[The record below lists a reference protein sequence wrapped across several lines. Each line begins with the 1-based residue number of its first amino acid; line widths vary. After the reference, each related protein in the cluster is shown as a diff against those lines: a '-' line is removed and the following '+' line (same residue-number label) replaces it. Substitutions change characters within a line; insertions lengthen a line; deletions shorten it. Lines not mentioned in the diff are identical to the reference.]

1 MTKAFVF
8 SLLANSIVMKK
19 YFMYAGILTVIGFLF
34 YLGNIA
40 TSEWKEKIKYR
51 NKLELGIAFVNPGD
65 LYVVQ
70 DSLMKKSFFKVIGLT
85 RDSSYCIA
93 YGKDTSILPSDLGQ
107 STILLKEGLLLDKH
121 KNWVAEVL
129 ENQDNFND
137 KLDFLSKNEID
148 FMFSNNTIH
157 GYDNG
162 QPEMDFIFKLNLQY
176 YFGGPLLLV
185 ILLLGLFI
193 LFYLFDML
201 TKALI
206 PTKKYTILRL
216 SSIIFVIVIYAFLNG
231 KYMLFSSFYRDSS
244 IGYVYVFLSHVLVLL
259 AFQNISKRVERMPFE
274 EKEIMK
280 FFSIIILGL
289 GCEFIFRLCFDF
301 LLYNVQNQGNYDL
314 KQKFIVFL
322 VVSFKFWVL
331 IASANF
337 FNNLV
342 KYISSLRRKSRQLQS
357 VTSEAMISADALQQ
371 SEAHVNTHFLYNS
384 LHAIAALAPV
394 APDKTETLALSLAKY
409 YRYTTNRNEAAWISI
424 NEDVEALTAYLEV
437 EKIRMGEKLS
447 YSFEISEDAGNNKI
461 PKFLVQPLVEN
472 AVKYGYDSET
482 NLAKITIK
490 AIRIGE
496 NRIKLIVCDSGNPFG
511 DSMEIGT
518 GLRNVKY
525 LLKRFYPDRHTI
537 SFINEP
543 EKCVEIVLTN
553 KNEKV

>member
-1 MTKAFVF
+1 
-8 SLLANSIVMKK
+8 
-19 YFMYAGILTVIGFLF
+19 MYAGILTVIAFLF
-34 YLGNIA
+34 YLGNGA
-40 TSEWKEKIKYR
+40 TSEWKENIKYR
-51 NKLELGIAFVNPGD
+51 NKLELGITFVNPGD

-70 DSLMKKSFFKVIGLT
+70 DSLLKKSFFKFIGLT
-85 RDSSYCIA
+85 SDSSFCIT

-148 FMFSNNTIH
+148 FMFSNNAIH

-162 QPEMDFIFKLNLQY
+162 QPEMGFIYKLNVQY
-176 YFGGPLLLV
+176 YLGGPLLLL

-193 LFYLFDML
+193 LFYLFDIL
-201 TKALI
+201 TKTLI

-231 KYMLFSSFYRDSS
+231 KYMLFSSFYGDSW
-244 IGYVYVFLSHVLVLL
+244 IGFVYVFLSHVLVLL

-274 EKEIMK
+274 EKEIAK
-280 FFSIIILGL
+280 FFSVIMLGL
-289 GCEFIFRLCFDF
+289 GCEFIFRICFDF
-301 LLYNVQNQGNYDL
+301 LLQNVQNQGNYNL
-314 KQKFIVFL
+314 KSLFTVFL

-342 KYISSLRRKSRQLQS
+342 KYISSLRLKSRQLQT

-394 APDKTETLALSLAKY
+394 SPDKTETLALSLARY
-409 YRYTTNRNEAAWISI
+409 YRYTTNRNDQAWISI
-424 NEDVEALTAYLEV
+424 KEDVEALNAYLEV

-447 YSFEISEDAGNNKI
+447 YSFNISVKALDIKI
-461 PKFLVQPLVEN
+461 PKFLLQPLVEN
-472 AVKYGYDSET
+472 AIKYGYHSENDCT
-482 NLAKITIK
+482 KIMIVVIK
-490 AIRIGE
+490 NDDETLKIS
-496 NRIKLIVCDSGNPFG
+496 VCDSGKPF
-511 DSMEIGT
+511 DDTMQIGT
-518 GLRNVKY
+518 GINNVKDQ
-525 LLKRFYPDRHTI
+525 LKRFYPDGHSI
-537 SFINEP
+537 SFVNEP
-543 EKCVEIVLTN
+543 VKCVEIELRNTN
-553 KNEKV
+553 ERL

>member
-1 MTKAFVF
+1 
-8 SLLANSIVMKK
+8 MKK

-51 NKLELGIAFVNPGD
+51 NKLELGIAFVNSGD

-274 EKEIMK
+274 EKEIAK
-280 FFSIIILGL
+280 FFSVIILGL
-289 GCEFIFRLCFDF
+289 GCEFIFRICFDF

-314 KQKFIVFL
+314 KQKFTVFL

-357 VTSEAMISADALQQ
+357 TDQHQRRCRS
-371 SEAHVNTHFLYNS
+371 
-384 LHAIAALAPV
+384 
-394 APDKTETLALSLAKY
+394 
-409 YRYTTNRNEAAWISI
+409 
-424 NEDVEALTAYLEV
+424 
-437 EKIRMGEKLS
+437 
-447 YSFEISEDAGNNKI
+447 
-461 PKFLVQPLVEN
+461 
-472 AVKYGYDSET
+472 
-482 NLAKITIK
+482 
-490 AIRIGE
+490 
-496 NRIKLIVCDSGNPFG
+496 
-511 DSMEIGT
+511 
-518 GLRNVKY
+518 
-525 LLKRFYPDRHTI
+525 PDRL
-537 SFINEP
+537 SRSRKDQNG
-543 EKCVEIVLTN
+543 
-553 KNEKV
+553 

>member
-1 MTKAFVF
+1 
-8 SLLANSIVMKK
+8 MKK

-85 RDSSYCIA
+85 SDSSYCIA
-93 YGKDTSILPSDLGQ
+93 YGKDTSILPSDLRQ
-107 STILLKEGLLLDKH
+107 STILLKEGLLLDKL

-216 SSIIFVIVIYAFLNG
+216 SSIIFVIVIYSFLNG
-231 KYMLFSSFYRDSS
+231 KYMLFSSFYADSW
-244 IGYVYVFLSHVLVLL
+244 IGFVYVFLSHVLVLL

-274 EKEIMK
+274 EKEIAK
-280 FFSIIILGL
+280 FFSVIILGL

-342 KYISSLRRKSRQLQS
+342 KYISSLRRKSRQLHS

-394 APDKTETLALSLAKY
+394 SPDKTETLALSLAKY
-409 YRYTTNRNEAAWISI
+409 YRYTTNRNDQAWISI
-424 NEDVEALTAYLEV
+424 KEDVEVLTAYLAV

-447 YSFEISEDAGNNKI
+447 YSFE
-461 PKFLVQPLVEN
+461 
-472 AVKYGYDSET
+472 
-482 NLAKITIK
+482 
-490 AIRIGE
+490 
-496 NRIKLIVCDSGNPFG
+496 
-511 DSMEIGT
+511 
-518 GLRNVKY
+518 
-525 LLKRFYPDRHTI
+525 
-537 SFINEP
+537 
-543 EKCVEIVLTN
+543 
-553 KNEKV
+553 